1 MEVFSMKKTIYI
13 ADDDGNI
20 RNLVRTFL
28 EREGYVVNAFE
39 DGESLLRF
47 FSTNPSDMVILDVMM
62 PGRDG
67 FFICNDIRK
76 MSNVPI
82 IMLTARDS
90 DADYISGLSLG
101 SDDYFTKPFSPVKLV
116 SKVKAI
122 FRRIDTEDDTPHND
136 QGNISFE
143 DIEIMTKTKIVTW
156 NNEELQLTPNEYALL
171 TYMILNKDRAVSRV
185 ELLDRIWGYETEVET
200 RVADDTVKRL
210 RKKLTKTNV
219 IIKTV
224 WGYGFRLHTKSED
237 TDDAE
242 DASEHEETHD

>member
-224 WGYGFRLHTKSED
+224 WGYGFRLHTKSDD